1 MGSAQSA
8 VVRMRTVASSTFLLL
23 LLLHT
28 SQALWCYTCNSIGG
42 SDSDCE
48 NGSTNMKSEDC
59 GSGLYYDCSV
69 TKTWDKST
77 GEIWSRGC
85 CDDRTS
91 GCRGHIEK
99 ITIESVVSLP
109 TATRWIPPLAA
120 PSPPACLCSWSPPSA
135 SCWLAKSKNYNKNKK
150 KYCFAFK
157 SIPILG

>member
-8 VVRMRTVASSTFLLL
+8 VVRMRTVASSTFFLLL

-28 SQALWCYTCNSIGG
+28 SQALWCYTCNSIDG

-69 TKTWDKST
+69 TKTCDKST

-91 GCRGHIEK
+91 GCRETHREDYDRVSCVSSNCNTMDPSTGST
-99 ITIESVVSLP
+99 ITTSLSVLLVSTLC
-109 TATRWIPPLAA
+109 IMLARQE
-120 PSPPACLCSWSPPSA
+120 
-135 SCWLAKSKNYNKNKK
+135 
-150 KYCFAFK
+150 
-157 SIPILG
+157 